1 MEDLTKALGIKRV
14 LSTVYYS
21 QMDGQI
27 EQINQE
33 AEVFLQHYVNYQQG
47 NWTDWLLAAEFQYN
61 NRKHVAIGHILFK
74 LNFGRYPWKGN
85 LIIKT
90 ELPKLN
96 DFLEELQRSWNK
108 ARISI
113 DITKEAMKKQFDK
126 KRRNPQGLKV
136 ADNMWLE
143 AKNIHL
149 KQPSKKLDQKRYEP
163 FRISKDIGQGVF
175 QIKLPEE

>member
-1 MEDLTKALGIKRV
+1 MLRIMEGLMKILGIQRI
-14 LSTVYYS
+14 LSIVYYS

-113 DITKEAMKKQFDK
+113 DMAKKAIKRQFNK
-126 KRRNPQGLKV
+126 KRRSLQGLKV
-136 ADNMWLE
+136 GNNMWLE
-143 AKNIHL
+143 AKNIY
-149 KQPSKKLDQKRYEP
+149 SK
-163 FRISKDIGQGVF
+163 
-175 QIKLPEE
+175 